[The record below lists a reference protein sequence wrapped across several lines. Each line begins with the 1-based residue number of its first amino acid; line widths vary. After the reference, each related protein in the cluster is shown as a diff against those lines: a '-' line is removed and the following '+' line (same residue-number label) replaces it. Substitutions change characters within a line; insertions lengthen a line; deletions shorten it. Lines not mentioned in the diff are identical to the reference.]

1 HPAAQFRDNA
11 LSKARFEF
19 RWKDQFNLSLDPEKA
34 LEFHDQT
41 LPQENAKTA
50 HFCSMC
56 GPHFC
61 SMKISEDVREY
72 ARENGYDSDESAVR
86 KGMEEKSKEFL
97 SSGAEI
103 YLPENKK

>member
-1 HPAAQFRDNA
+1 
-11 LSKARFEF
+11 
-19 RWKDQFNLSLDPEKA
+19 
-34 LEFHDQT
+34 
-41 LPQENAKTA
+41 
-50 HFCSMC
+50 MC

-72 ARENGYDSDESAVR
+72 ARENGYDSDESAVI